1 MFANRQLGFIYQTMK
16 YLSYIP
22 AHNNL
27 ITTKKIHY
35 ILFLHNN
42 IYFNTSLFE
51 YLISNIKITN
61 VFVSP
66 IEHDPIPQ
74 ATTSHLLCCPTQST
88 TLVLTLAFDKA
99 LASGDT
105 STLENFTLR
114 GLIRLD
120 MVFTSLTIYM
130 TVISKFSFMAY
141 ICNHLFPSDSFTS

>member
-66 IEHDPIPQ
+66 TTHDPHPASYYITSAMLSHPVDYLSPNIGIRQGPSLRRYQYIGKLYTAGSHQ
-74 ATTSHLLCCPTQST
+74 ARH
-88 TLVLTLAFDKA
+88 
-99 LASGDT
+99 G
-105 STLENFTLR
+105 
-114 GLIRLD
+114 
-120 MVFTSLTIYM
+120 IY
-130 TVISKFSFMAY
+130 IADH
-141 ICNHLFPSDSFTS
+141 IHDGHQQI